1 MCSTNGLSNF
11 LYSVRRGER
20 ECVKWD
26 VVSCSAH
33 ENSCCQSCCL
43 LMASSQ
49 GHWGEHFGTCVD
61 QICACSL
68 PCQVVTVH
76 VYVFF
81 YSGKS
86 TCECERVIG
95 ELLRSSLGVVRLS
108 WRIPGQTWEKKVCHK
123 GKQYKHH
130 SDSWCVH
137 AKCLLM

>member
-1 MCSTNGLSNF
+1 VCEVGCCIMLCPCKQLLSELLSAYGVF
-11 LYSVRRGER
+11 PRALGRALWDLRRPDLCLQFALPGGDSP
-20 ECVKWD
+20 CV
-26 VVSCSAH
+26 C
-33 ENSCCQSCCL
+33 
-43 LMASSQ
+43 
-49 GHWGEHFGTCVD
+49 
-61 QICACSL
+61 
-68 PCQVVTVH
+68 
-76 VYVFF
+76 FF
-81 YSGKS
+81 HSGKS